1 MLCCRY
7 KVETHSAAIMEVSTC
22 ATGENQLQIQM
33 AEIDAKSNLWTL
45 EFSEEGIVKNFDALI
60 ADIEATVFTLKGV
73 ALSRFCDIIG
83 DRLPVVA
90 ANIDCCLRVVRSM
103 DTLQR
108 QWLILRGVMDSPE
121 AISIMP
127 DELAGFVRVN
137 GAWKELLLR
146 TSKRNPQ
153 VRDAPTKPTVSICLM
168 LLQVHALMA
177 AKDSIGIEARLRE
190 YTAVLDNCLHKLDQF
205 VDLKCKSFP
214 RLQLM
219 HRTDIVRLVS
229 CGVIQHANI
238 GVYQAAVRACFP
250 GVSELQVLRP
260 AAMCHVAPGSHVS
273 FCFFLNVLYSFM
285 CAAKRMVVGG
295 WCRALNL

>member
-1 MLCCRY
+1 
-7 KVETHSAAIMEVSTC
+7 MEVSTC

-33 AEIDAKSNLWTL
+33 TEIDAKSTLWTL
-45 EFSEEGIVKNFDALI
+45 EFSEEGIVKNFDALVT
-60 ADIEATVFTLKGV
+60 DIEATVHTLKGI

-108 QWLILRGVMDSPE
+108 QWLILRGVMESPE
-121 AISIMP
+121 ASTIMP
-127 DELAGFVRVN
+127 DELAGFIRVN

-153 VRDAPTKPTVSICLM
+153 VRNVPTNPTVTACLM

-190 YTAVLDNCLHKLDQF
+190 YTAVLDNCLRKLDQF
-205 VDLKCKSFP
+205 VDLKCQSFP

-219 HRTDIVRLVS
+219 DRTDIVRLVS
-229 CGVIQHANI
+229 CGSIHPTNI
-238 GVYQAAVRACFP
+238 DVYQAAVRVCFP
-250 GVSELQVLRP
+250 GVSELQVLCLENMSHF
-260 AAMCHVAPGSHVS
+260 AFSYMCFTVS
-273 FCFFLNVLYSFM
+273 
-285 CAAKRMVVGG
+285 CAQRKGWWRVGG
-295 WCRALNL
+295 AGHQTCERKNHPAELAGACC